1 VHDELVLDVRTD
13 LVDEVSSLVVNE
25 MTGAFLELF
34 EPYNPEP
41 VARDLVEVGTG
52 FNYAQA
58 K

>member
-1 VHDELVLDVRTD
+1 MK
-13 LVDEVSSLVVNE
+13 SLHCLADE
-25 MTGAFLELF
+25 MTGAFLQLF
-34 EPYNPEP
+34 KPYNPEL